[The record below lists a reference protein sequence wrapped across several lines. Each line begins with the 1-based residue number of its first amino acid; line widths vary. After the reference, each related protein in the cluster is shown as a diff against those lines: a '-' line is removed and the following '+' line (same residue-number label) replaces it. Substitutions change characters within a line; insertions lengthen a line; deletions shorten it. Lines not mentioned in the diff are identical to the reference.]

1 MLPLPAPT
9 PSLWWDT
16 LPTHL
21 REPLGYQLTADHE
34 VDVCIVGAGYSG
46 LWTAY
51 HLTNSAPTLRVCL
64 VDSHFPGYGASG
76 RNGGWASALFP
87 ISTESMARSH
97 GRDQAHAMK
106 RAMIDSVGE
115 LGSTIAEH
123 GWNAQY
129 AQGGTFVAARTK
141 LQFQQASA
149 EVAADRADGFDDLT
163 LLDKEQAQGVMNATD
178 TLGGTFTPHC
188 AALNPARLVRELAAA
203 VASRGVEIFE
213 HSPAVLIEPGAVRCS
228 KGTIR
233 APQIIRATE
242 GYTPNLQGQAR
253 TLAPIYSLMLATE
266 PLPASTWEEI
276 GLRNRETFADG
287 RHLIIYGQRT
297 ADDRIAF
304 GGRGAPYHFR
314 SGIDSRFDQNP
325 RVHAALWAAL
335 VDLFPIV
342 RDYQVEYTWGGVL
355 GVARDWWASCGLD
368 RTTGLG
374 WLGGYVGDGVT
385 SSYLAGATVADL
397 LVGADTDRTH
407 LPWVNHHSPRWEPE
421 PFRWIGA
428 NAALAVMSKADG
440 WEQRTGRPSRL
451 ARAVGKL
458 TGH

>member
-1 MLPLPAPT
+1 MPAG
-9 PSLWWDT
+9 
-16 LPTHL
+16 L
-21 REPLGYQLTADHE
+21 REPLGEQITADCE

-51 HLTNSAPTLRVCL
+51 HLTNSAPNLRICI
-64 VDSHFPGYGASG
+64 VDAHFAGYGASG

-87 ISTESMARSH
+87 ISTESMVRSH

-106 RAMIDSVGE
+106 SAMIDSVDE
-115 LGSTIAEH
+115 LGATIAKH
-123 GWNAQY
+123 GWDAQY
-129 AQGGTFVAARTK
+129 ARGGTIVAARTK
-141 LQFQQASA
+141 LQLHNAAA
-149 EVAADRADGFDDLT
+149 EVAADRADGFDDLE

-188 AALNPARLVRELAAA
+188 AALNPARLVRELART
-203 VASRGVEIFE
+203 VAERGVQIFE
-213 HSPAVLIEPGAVRCS
+213 DSPALLIEPGAVRCS

-242 GYTPNLQGQAR
+242 GYTPSLKGQAR
-253 TLAPIYSLMLATE
+253 TLAPIYSLMLATQ
-266 PLPASTWEEI
+266 PLPASVWDDI

-314 SGIDSRFDQNP
+314 SGIDPRFDQNP
-325 RVHAALWAAL
+325 RVHAALWTAL
-335 VDLFPIV
+335 VDLFPII

-368 RTTGLG
+368 RATGLG

-397 LVGADTDRTH
+397 LLGEDTERTR
-407 LPWVNHHSPRWEPE
+407 LPWVGHHSPRWEPE

-428 NAALAVMSKADG
+428 NAALAVMGKADG
-440 WEQRTGRPSRL
+440 WEQRTGRPSRI
-451 ARAVGKL
+451 AHAIGKL